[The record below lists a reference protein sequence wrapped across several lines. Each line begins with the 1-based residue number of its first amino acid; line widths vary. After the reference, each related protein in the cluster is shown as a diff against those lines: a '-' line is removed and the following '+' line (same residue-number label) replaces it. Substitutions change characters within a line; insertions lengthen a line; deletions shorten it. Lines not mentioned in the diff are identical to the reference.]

1 MWLNDRCSKENGSMT
16 HLVRILMFDEQQDQV
31 GLMTLQVSFDV
42 VQ

>member
-1 MWLNDRCSKENGSMT
+1 MT